1 MRPQQ
6 TGTSSVLDNHNTST
20 ANITAAYELAA
31 NAARESEPLESM
43 KKDHQHKLP
52 YSRAFFLGAELPFP
66 LAFQEQRAVNIP
78 THDGNSFTRLPEEV
92 ANQLVIVYVDRIL
105 PHYPLFSRQE
115 MLEMFQRFKESNND
129 QAEVKSE
136 EQFTICM
143 VMAIATLSS
152 KARDYRK
159 LVSVAESLRS
169 DAFARLDWEQSL
181 TGATTTTIQQLL
193 LIAQYGF
200 LFPASTNLWQVVG
213 DAARVALG
221 LGLHQDTTSECGM
234 TEAILDYRKRLY
246 WTPLAPHSKLG
257 FDDTLKFLR
266 LQSEICSVNIGM
278 RPISDSNISYED
290 WLVDIERR
298 VREIKAGVVSTSMSQ
313 SMEWHTM
320 LILHMPCARNPNPAE
335 ASVLKY
341 FRAAVCTVRGYWEL
355 IVSNDLDDPW
365 HATHRYYEAGN
376 LILYALWHY
385 RSLIR
390 RNHTI
395 AQIFEVVHQISSI
408 FILLAKQWP
417 AAQQCGILFDR
428 LRKGPLSFFRD
439 DNSSDS
445 SLGVEARQLKEL
457 VFRENADVLY
467 AREQPVD
474 TSAHPTLDAIFPDFG
489 ADSLSFDNSADILEF
504 FNLFNDSTIECFD
517 ATAIDLEDT
526 QLGVS
531 QQPAPSLRP
540 TSILSDQLPAS
551 MVDRARLRNAME
563 KLPICSHCKRRRIKC
578 DTDIPACRNC
588 TKLRKDCCYW
598 DNALGEE
605 TSRKHLHALIQ
616 HAERLIDE
624 TEELSRSPESG
635 NIAPDDPMVQ
645 NNAQISC
652 SQSSSPSS
660 ILFQNPSGA
669 NNSSDTVFFG
679 ATSSFVRLANVI
691 QGSVSLPTASDATT
705 SVPQVARLYESV
717 CGSLTVDITGTMP
730 FSEAQNLTSLYYRSI
745 EITYPI
751 LGQELISQILDQ
763 VYNGSSATTEYENL
777 AQIRLHFMLAISLAL
792 LSPVDPRLQMFADAY
807 FGKAMSCGTS
817 IDLFIHPTNQSLQ
830 TTLLLCIYAWL
841 CPSAIDLWR
850 VLGHASRMYLDII
863 EVHGSGQTEPG
874 DTDMLYR
881 TLYSLETQT
890 AIAFGRPSQLPD
902 VKTLSVRSPDWLST
916 AVGDM
921 DLPSMVYHLA
931 RLKSR
936 FHRDMIGKHGTSS
949 GHSLSVSRA
958 TDCSWMSSYIHEIR
972 IWIDKW
978 NTQVDA
984 LFMGSF
990 APHDYAGLQQYFR
1003 ACGTFQQCEALLL
1016 AKAAA
1021 DGHHQSFVSKDE
1033 EILSCIEL
1041 LRAAGSLLRSSTPA
1055 SSQADFVFNLTWTRA
1070 HSLFIAAVVVLQHTR
1085 NGMDMGPDVQSL
1097 ICEHIEMLCP
1107 DRISG
1112 RGTIGLAKCLQTL
1125 NESIQL
1131 SPKE

>member
-6 TGTSSVLDNHNTST
+6 TGTSPVLDDPNTST

-31 NAARESEPLESM
+31 NAARESEPLVSM
-43 KKDHQHKLP
+43 KEDHQHKLP

-66 LAFQEQRAVNIP
+66 LAFQEQRSVNIP

-92 ANQLVIVYVDRIL
+92 ANQLMIVYVDRIL

-115 MLEMFQRFKESNND
+115 MLGMFQRFKESSND

-136 EQFTICM
+136 ENFTICM
-143 VMAIATLSS
+143 VMAIATLTS

-159 LVSVAESLRS
+159 LVSVAESLRR

-200 LFPASTNLWQVVG
+200 LFPGSTNLWQVVG

-234 TEAILDYRKRLY
+234 TEQILDYRKRLY
-246 WTPLAPHSKLG
+246 WTLYSIERSIAITSHRPLAVAGDQIHLPFPSSEHDPDCNGSLILHTSDESHDQPLAPYSKLR
-257 FDDTLKFLR
+257 FNDTLKFLR

-278 RPISDSNISYED
+278 RPIPNSNISYED
-290 WLVDIERR
+290 WLVDVERR
-298 VREIKAGVVSTSMSQ
+298 VREIKAGVVSTSMCN

-335 ASVLKY
+335 ASVFKY

-365 HATHRYYEAGN
+365 HATHRCYEAGN

-390 RNHTI
+390 RNYTI

-417 AAQQCGILFDR
+417 AAQQCGTLFDR

-439 DNSSDS
+439 DNSSHS

-474 TSAHPTLDAIFPDFG
+474 TSAHPTLDAMFPDFG
-489 ADSLSFDNSADILEF
+489 ADSLSFENGADILEF
-504 FNLFNDSTIECFD
+504 FNLFDDSNIEGFD

-526 QLGVS
+526 QLEECNGEITDMF
-531 QQPAPSLRP
+531 SL
-540 TSILSDQLPAS
+540 
-551 MVDRARLRNAME
+551 
-563 KLPICSHCKRRRIKC
+563 
-578 DTDIPACRNC
+578 
-588 TKLRKDCCYW
+588 
-598 DNALGEE
+598 
-605 TSRKHLHALIQ
+605 HLHALIQ
-616 HAERLIDE
+616 HAERLINE

-635 NIAPDDPMVQ
+635 NVPPDDPMVQ
-645 NNAQISC
+645 NNAQTSC
-652 SQSSSPSS
+652 SQSSSLSS

-669 NNSSDTVFFG
+669 KNSCDTVFFG
-679 ATSSFVRLANVI
+679 VTSSYVRLANVI
-691 QGSVSLPTASDATT
+691 QGSVSLPAASDATT
-705 SVPQVARLYESV
+705 STPQVARLFESL
-717 CGSLTVDITGTMP
+717 CNSLTVDTTGTMP
-730 FSEAQNLTSLYYRSI
+730 LSEAQNLTSLYYRSI

-751 LGQELISQILDQ
+751 LGQELISQTLDQ
-763 VYNGSSATTEYENL
+763 VYNGSSATKEYENL
-777 AQIRLHFMLAISLAL
+777 AQTRLHFMLAISLAL
-792 LSPVDPRLQMFADAY
+792 LSSVDERLQMFADAY
-807 FGKAMSCGTS
+807 FSKAMSCGTS
-817 IDLFIHPTNQSLQ
+817 SDLFIHPTNQSLQ

-902 VKTLSVRSPDWLST
+902 VKTLSVCSPDWLST
-916 AVGDM
+916 AAGDM

-949 GHSLSVSRA
+949 GHSLSLSR
-958 TDCSWMSSYIHEIR
+958 TTESSWMSSYIHEIR
-972 IWIDKW
+972 IWIDRW

-984 LFMGSF
+984 LFIGSF
-990 APHDYAGLQQYFR
+990 APHDDADLQQYFR

-1021 DGHHQSFVSKDE
+1021 DGHHQSFVSNDE
-1033 EILSCIEL
+1033 EMLSCIEL

-1070 HSLFIAAVVVLQHTR
+1070 HSLFIAAVIVLQHTR
-1085 NGMDMGPDVQSL
+1085 NGIDMGPDVQSL
-1097 ICEHIEMLCP
+1097 ICESIEMLSS

-1112 RGTIGLAKCLQTL
+1112 RGTNGLVKCLQTL
-1125 NESIQL
+1125 NESIQP
-1131 SPKE
+1131 SPTE

>member
-6 TGTSSVLDNHNTST
+6 TGTSPVLDDPNTST

-31 NAARESEPLESM
+31 NAARESEPLVSM
-43 KKDHQHKLP
+43 KEDHQHKLP

-66 LAFQEQRAVNIP
+66 LAFQEQRSVNIP

-92 ANQLVIVYVDRIL
+92 ANQLMIVYVDRIL

-115 MLEMFQRFKESNND
+115 MLGMFQRFKESSND

-136 EQFTICM
+136 ENFTICM
-143 VMAIATLSS
+143 VMAIATLTS

-159 LVSVAESLRS
+159 LVSVAESLRR

-200 LFPASTNLWQVVG
+200 LFPGSTNLWQVVG

-234 TEAILDYRKRLY
+234 TEQILDYRKRLY
-246 WTPLAPHSKLG
+246 WTLYSIERSIAITSHRPLAVAGDQIHLPFPSSEHDPDCNGSLILHTSDESHDQPLAPYSKLR
-257 FDDTLKFLR
+257 FNDTLKFLR

-278 RPISDSNISYED
+278 RPIPNSNISYED
-290 WLVDIERR
+290 WLVDVERR
-298 VREIKAGVVSTSMSQ
+298 VREIKAGVVSTSMCN

-335 ASVLKY
+335 ASVFKY

-365 HATHRYYEAGN
+365 HATHRCYEAGN

-390 RNHTI
+390 RNYTI

-417 AAQQCGILFDR
+417 AAQQCGTLFDR

-439 DNSSDS
+439 DNSSHS

-474 TSAHPTLDAIFPDFG
+474 TSAHPTLDAMFPDFG
-489 ADSLSFDNSADILEF
+489 ADSLSFENGADILEF
-504 FNLFNDSTIECFD
+504 FNLFDDSNIEGFD

-526 QLGVS
+526 QLEVS
-531 QQPAPSLRP
+531 QQPAPSIKP
-540 TSILSDQLPAS
+540 TSILSEQIPAS
-551 MVDRARLRNAME
+551 MVDKAQLRNAME

-616 HAERLIDE
+616 HAERLINE

-635 NIAPDDPMVQ
+635 NVPPDDPMVQ
-645 NNAQISC
+645 NNAQTSC
-652 SQSSSPSS
+652 SQSSSLSS

-669 NNSSDTVFFG
+669 KNSCDTVFFG
-679 ATSSFVRLANVI
+679 VTSSYVRLANVI
-691 QGSVSLPTASDATT
+691 QGSVSLPAASDATT
-705 SVPQVARLYESV
+705 STPQVARLFESL
-717 CGSLTVDITGTMP
+717 CNSLTVDTTGTMP
-730 FSEAQNLTSLYYRSI
+730 LSEAQNLTSLYYRSI

-751 LGQELISQILDQ
+751 LGQELISQTLDQ
-763 VYNGSSATTEYENL
+763 VYNGSSATKEYENL
-777 AQIRLHFMLAISLAL
+777 AQTRLHFMLAISLAL
-792 LSPVDPRLQMFADAY
+792 LSSVDERLQMFADAY
-807 FGKAMSCGTS
+807 FSKAMSCGTS
-817 IDLFIHPTNQSLQ
+817 SDLFIHPTNQSLQ

-902 VKTLSVRSPDWLST
+902 VKTLSVCSPDWLST
-916 AVGDM
+916 AAGDM

-949 GHSLSVSRA
+949 GHSLSLSR
-958 TDCSWMSSYIHEIR
+958 TTESSWMSSYIHEIR
-972 IWIDKW
+972 IWIDRW

-984 LFMGSF
+984 LFIGSF
-990 APHDYAGLQQYFR
+990 APHDDADLQQYFR

-1021 DGHHQSFVSKDE
+1021 DGHHQSFSAPIIDSRVIPS
-1033 EILSCIEL
+1033 
-1041 LRAAGSLLRSSTPA
+1041 
-1055 SSQADFVFNLTWTRA
+1055 
-1070 HSLFIAAVVVLQHTR
+1070 
-1085 NGMDMGPDVQSL
+1085 
-1097 ICEHIEMLCP
+1097 
-1107 DRISG
+1107 
-1112 RGTIGLAKCLQTL
+1112 
-1125 NESIQL
+1125 
-1131 SPKE
+1131 